1 MNFNGEYPGSHVKS
15 LTVDSDATVGGDLI
29 VSGDIKAGGLEL
41 DYVYTDDGTVSLPA
55 HSFSDEKTTGM
66 YKESTGTLA
75 FTTSGSKRFRLSP
88 SESES
93 TPPVKAPSYRF
104 TPSTTSEL
112 SYSTTTST
120 VDMSVDGSVI
130 GKFGSSLFHVGS
142 SGINTNSTQLLQIKS
157 GESGFDGPNSAFT
170 YNAYF
175 DSKTSQWKNIA
186 PGRGGFVKHTT
197 SGDYIISMSTN
208 SPSTADQPLTLINY
222 LKISD
227 TGAVVLVGTLGCP
240 SVQCTSLQTVTMT
253 SPTIS
258 STNLTA
264 STITCPTINSTT
276 ISASTISTDVLNVN
290 TLNYGVPS
298 YWRGPLDDQ
307 KLAFT
312 GGFEAWPIST
322 TPYESADISPDSPYV
337 KIGVEGWYIITVN
350 GLTDSSPDGTFRYIY
365 VFGTSTGG
373 PLAQGYTSRYTASE
387 PIYFNASGLCYL
399 QSGERIIVYVYSDTT
414 NSVVFLGGTILIKRL
429 LL

>member
-15 LTVDSDATVGGDLI
+15 LTVDSDATIGGDLT
-29 VSGDIKAGGLEL
+29 VSGDIKASGLEL
-41 DYVYTDDGTVSLPA
+41 DYVYTDDGTVSLPS

-66 YKESTGTLA
+66 YKESPGILSFA
-75 FTTSGSKRFRLSP
+75 TSGSKRLKLSSDA
-88 SESES
+88 SESI
-93 TPPVKAPSYRF
+93 PPVVAPVYEF
-104 TPSTTSEL
+104 TPSTTSTL
-112 SYSTTTST
+112 SYSTSTST
-120 VDMSVDGSVI
+120 VNVTVGGIKMAQI
-130 GKFGSSLFHVGS
+130 GATKMRIGDSGVGA
-142 SGINTNSTQLLQIKS
+142 NSTQTLQIKS
-157 GESGFDGPNSAFT
+157 GQSGFDGPNSAFT

-175 DSKTSQWKNIA
+175 DGQWKNCA
-186 PGRGGFVKHTT
+186 PGRGGYVQHF
-197 SGDYIISMSTN
+197 SNGDYIVGMSSN
-208 SPSTADQPLTLINY
+208 SPSTPDQVLTIINYIKVTSTGAMTLI
-222 LKISD
+222 
-227 TGAVVLVGTLGCP
+227 GTLGCP
-240 SVQCTSLQTVTMT
+240 SVQCTSLQTQTMT
-253 SPTIS
+253 SSIIS
-258 STNLTA
+258 CSNITATTMTCSTL
-264 STITCPTINSTT
+264 NSTS
-276 ISASTISTDVLNVN
+276 ISATTTTTDTLNVN
-290 TLNYGVPS
+290 TLNYGVPC
-298 YWRGPLDDQ
+298 YWRGLLDDQ

-322 TPYESADISPDSPYV
+322 IPLESADISPDSPYV